1 MSIEKLKV
9 ICQKIIR
16 VNKNLAI
23 LLDLKINMQKLI
35 AFLYAR
41 NKELKS
47 EITTPSSVPL
57 FLYNCA
63 NNPNFMLQEEC
74 SVKLK
79 NVIYGQTA

>member
-9 ICQKIIR
+9 IYQKIIR

-23 LLDLKINMQKLI
+23 LLDLKINIQKLI

-47 EITTPSSVPL
+47 EITTLLSVPR
-57 FLYNCA
+57 FLYNWY
-63 NNPNFMLQEEC
+63 NNTNVMLQEEC
-74 SVKLK
+74 NVKLK